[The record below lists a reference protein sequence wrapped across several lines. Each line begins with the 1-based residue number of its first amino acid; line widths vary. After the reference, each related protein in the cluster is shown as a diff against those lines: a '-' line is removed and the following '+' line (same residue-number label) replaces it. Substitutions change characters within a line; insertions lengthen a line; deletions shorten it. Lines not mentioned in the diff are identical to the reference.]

1 MALESMQ
8 EIFDRASSGDKEFWQ
23 VVLDTDMDER
33 EVTAA
38 ESMERMRTTW
48 QAMLDSVDHYQP
60 QRRSVSGLVGGDGER
75 MRQYAKEN
83 ESLSGPYL
91 QEVIATALSVG
102 ESNAC
107 MCKIVAAP
115 TAGACGVLPA
125 VLVPLYKQ
133 GAADEETILRAL
145 YVASGIGAVIA
156 YRACIAGAAGGCQA
170 EIGSASAM
178 AAAGLACLQGGD
190 GRIAAH
196 AAALALKNMLGL
208 TCDPVCGLVE
218 VPCIKRNSAG
228 AVNAVT
234 SAQMALAGVE
244 SVIPVDQ
251 VIDAMRRIGNAMP
264 EALKETGDGGLAAT
278 SRGKELKERLE
289 GLE

>member
-1 MALESMQ
+1 MNS
-8 EIFDRASSGDKEFWQ
+8 AS
-23 VVLDTDMDER
+23 
-33 EVTAA
+33 
-38 ESMERMRTTW
+38 
-48 QAMLDSVDHYQP
+48 
-60 QRRSVSGLVGGDGER
+60 
-75 MRQYAKEN
+75 
-83 ESLSGPYL
+83 
-91 QEVIATALSVG
+91 I
-102 ESNAC
+102 C
-107 MCKIVAAP
+107 
-115 TAGACGVLPA
+115 PA
-125 VLVPLYKQ
+125 VGIMGFVLVHP
-133 GAADEETILRAL
+133 
-145 YVASGIGAVIA
+145 
-156 YRACIAGAAGGCQA
+156 
-170 EIGSASAM
+170 SASAM